1 MPEQIPASID
11 SGVPWHYTSLS
22 ICTIRSHR
30 MSDFPLAKRLATL
43 PPYLFAAIDKAKA
56 EVKAKGIDIISLGI
70 GDPDLPTPDFIID
83 ALCAAAKKP
92 ANHQYPSYIGM
103 LAYRTAV
110 ADWYKRRFGV
120 TLDPETEVLGLI
132 GSKEGIAHFPLAFVD
147 PGDTALIATPN
158 YPVYGVTTE
167 FCGGTPIYLPL
178 TDDNDFLPELD
189 AIDNDTWKKAK
200 LIYINYPNNPT
211 AATAPR
217 SFYEK
222 LIEKAKEFNVIVV
235 HDAAYTE
242 MYYDEAKKPLSIMEI
257 PGGKDVAIEFHSLSK
272 TYNMTGWRVGM
283 AVGNASLVKGLAKVK
298 EQMDSGIF
306 QAVQEAGA
314 VALNQ
319 GDAFSAEL
327 RGIYKERRDVV
338 VEALRKAGISC
349 RVPDASFYIWSKVP
363 KGFTS
368 QEFVTKLLMQT
379 GVVTTPGNGF
389 GKPGEGYFRISL
401 TVDTDRLKEAVLRI
415 SQL

>member
-1 MPEQIPASID
+1 
-11 SGVPWHYTSLS
+11 
-22 ICTIRSHR
+22 
-30 MSDFPLAKRLATL
+30 MSDFQLAQRLATL
-43 PPYLFAAIDKAKA
+43 PPYLFAAIDKAKE
-56 EVKAKGIDIISLGI
+56 EVRAKGMDIISLGI

-83 ALCAAAKKP
+83 ALNAAARKP
-92 ANHQYPSYIGM
+92 ANHQYPSYIG
-103 LAYRTAV
+103 LRSFRQSV

-120 TLDPETEVLGLI
+120 VLDPDTEVVSLI
-132 GSKEGIAHFPLAFVD
+132 GSKEGIAHFPLAFVN
-147 PGDTALIATPN
+147 PGDVALIATPN

-167 FCGGTPIYLPL
+167 FVGGIPMYLPL
-178 TDDNDFLPELD
+178 TDENNFLPDLD

-222 LIEKAKEFNVIVV
+222 LIEKAKEFGVIVV

-242 MYYDEAKKPLSIMEI
+242 IYFDEANKPLSILEI

-272 TYNMTGWRVGM
+272 TYNMTGWRIGM
-283 AVGNASLVKGLAKVK
+283 AVGNASLVKGLAKIK

-306 QAVQEAGA
+306 QAVQEAGM
-314 VALNQ
+314 VALDQ
-319 GDAFSAEL
+319 GDQFCDGL
-327 RGIYKERRDVV
+327 RAIYKERRDVV
-338 VEALRKAGISC
+338 IEALKKTGISC

-363 KGFTS
+363 GGLSS
-368 QEFVTKLLMQT
+368 QDFVTKLLKQT

-389 GKPGEGYFRISL
+389 GAPGEGYFRISL

>member
-1 MPEQIPASID
+1 
-11 SGVPWHYTSLS
+11 
-22 ICTIRSHR
+22 
-30 MSDFPLAKRLATL
+30 MSEFQLAQRLANL
-43 PPYLFAAIDKAKA
+43 APYLFAAIDKAKE
-56 EVKAKGIDIISLGI
+56 EVRARGVDIISLGI
-70 GDPDLPTPDFIID
+70 GDPDLPTPDFIIN
-83 ALCAAAKKP
+83 ALFEAAKRP

-103 LAYRTAV
+103 LSFRQAV
-110 ADWYKRRFGV
+110 AGWYKRRFGAV
-120 TLDPETEVLGLI
+120 LDPNTEVLGLI
-132 GSKEGIAHFPLAFVD
+132 GSKEGIAHFPLAFVN
-147 PGDTALIATPN
+147 PGDVALIATPN
-158 YPVYGVTTE
+158 YPVYGVSTE
-167 FCGGTPIYLPL
+167 FVGGIPKYLPL
-178 TDDNDFLPELD
+178 TDQNDFLPDLD
-189 AIDNDTWKKAK
+189 AIDSDTWKSAK

-242 MYYDEAKKPLSIMEI
+242 IYFDEGKKPLSIMEI

-272 TYNMTGWRVGM
+272 TYNMTGWRIGM

-314 VALNQ
+314 VALND
-319 GDAFSAEL
+319 GDAFSAQL

-338 VEALRKAGISC
+338 VDALKKAGIAC

-389 GKPGEGYFRISL
+389 GAPGEGYFRISL

>member
-1 MPEQIPASID
+1 
-11 SGVPWHYTSLS
+11 
-22 ICTIRSHR
+22 
-30 MSDFPLAKRLATL
+30 MSEFKFAQRIEKL
-43 PPYLFAAIDKAKA
+43 PPYLFAAIDKAKE
-56 EVKAKGIDIISLGI
+56 EVRAKGLDIISLGI

-83 ALCAAAKKP
+83 ALCASARKP
-92 ANHQYPSYIGM
+92 VNHQYPSYVG
-103 LAYRTAV
+103 LYAYRKAV
-110 ADWYKRRFGV
+110 ADWYKRRFNV
-120 TLDPETEVLGLI
+120 DLNPDTEVVSLI
-132 GSKEGIAHFPLAFVD
+132 GSKEGIAHFPLAFIN
-147 PGDTALIATPN
+147 PGDVALIATPN

-167 FCGGTPIYLPL
+167 FVGGIPMYLPL
-178 TDDNDFLPELD
+178 TDENNFLPDLD

-200 LIYINYPNNPT
+200 LIYVNYPNNPT

-222 LIEKAKEFNVIVV
+222 LIEKAKEFGVIVV

-242 MYYDEAKKPLSIMEI
+242 IYFDEANKPLSILEI

-283 AVGNASLVKGLAKVK
+283 AVGNPTLVKGLAKVK

-306 QAVQEAGA
+306 QAVQEAGI
-314 VALNQ
+314 VALDQ
-319 GDAFSAEL
+319 GDQFCVGL
-327 RGIYKERRDVV
+327 RQIYKERRDVV
-338 VEALRKAGISC
+338 VDALKKAGISC
-349 RVPDASFYIWSKVP
+349 RTPDASFYIWSKVP

-368 QEFVTKLLMQT
+368 KDFVTKLLMET

-389 GKPGEGYFRISL
+389 GTPGEGYFRISL

>member
-1 MPEQIPASID
+1 
-11 SGVPWHYTSLS
+11 
-22 ICTIRSHR
+22 
-30 MSDFPLAKRLATL
+30 MSEFKFAQRIEKL
-43 PPYLFAAIDKAKA
+43 PPYLFAAIDKAKE
-56 EVKAKGIDIISLGI
+56 EVRAKGLDIISLGI

-83 ALCAAAKKP
+83 ALCAAARRP
-92 ANHQYPSYIGM
+92 ANHQYPSYVG
-103 LAYRTAV
+103 LRTYRKAV
-110 ADWYKRRFGV
+110 ADWYKRRFNV
-120 TLDPETEVLGLI
+120 DLNPDTEVVSLI
-132 GSKEGIAHFPLAFVD
+132 GSKEGIAHFPLAFID
-147 PGDTALIATPN
+147 PGDVALIATPN

-167 FCGGTPIYLPL
+167 FVGGIPMYLPL
-178 TDDNDFLPELD
+178 TDENNFLPDLD
-189 AIDNDTWKKAK
+189 AIGSDTWKKAK
-200 LIYINYPNNPT
+200 LIYVNYPNNPT

-242 MYYDEAKKPLSIMEI
+242 IYYDEAKKPLSIMEI

-283 AVGNASLVKGLAKVK
+283 AVGNATLVKGLAKVK

-306 QAVQEAGA
+306 QAVQEAGI
-314 VALNQ
+314 VALDQ
-319 GDAFSAEL
+319 GDQFCVGL
-327 RGIYKERRDVV
+327 RQIYKERRDVV
-338 VEALRKAGISC
+338 VDALKKAGISC
-349 RVPDASFYIWSKVP
+349 RTPDASFYIWSKVP

-368 QEFVTKLLMQT
+368 KDFVTKLLMET

-389 GKPGEGYFRISL
+389 GTPGEGYFRISL